1 MDAKGNTKA
10 PLGVLEEIE
19 QRLAAITPE
28 QFVTPPDAAGADVHA
43 VCMATDRI
51 KRMFTLRSLLADEC
65 DEINDGIRSLAEETV
80 AAMVAKNPHLN
91 FQGSAPDDDP
101 IFKAGETK
109 FLQLRSEREEK
120 ASLGVL
126 VDKILWIDVRR
137 QHPDLKDKSAIGVYG
152 DWSIGW
158 REEDGGTNAFGL
170 GNRLV
175 LRALQNALSR

>member
-1 MDAKGNTKA
+1 MGAKGNTKA

-43 VCMATDRI
+43 VCPATDRI

-65 DEINDGIRSLAEETV
+65 DAINAGMRSLADETV
-80 AAMVAKNPHLN
+80 AAIAAKNPDSILEEFTADN
-91 FQGSAPDDDP
+91 D

-109 FLQLRSEREEK
+109 FLRLHSEREEK
-120 ASLGVL
+120 VTLGNL

-137 QHPDLKDKSAIGVYG
+137 QHPDLKDKPAIGVYG

-158 REEDGGTNAFGL
+158 REEDEEIDVSVQ

-175 LRALQNALSR
+175 LRALQNILGR